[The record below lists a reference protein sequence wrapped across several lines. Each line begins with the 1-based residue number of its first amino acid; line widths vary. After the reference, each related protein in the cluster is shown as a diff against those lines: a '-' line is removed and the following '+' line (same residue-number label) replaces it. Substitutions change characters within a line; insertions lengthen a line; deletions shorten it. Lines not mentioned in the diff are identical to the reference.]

1 MTNKK
6 PFLESTK
13 TQNII
18 GITNLGVSINTNKK
32 VRELKKKQNEA
43 NKILKQQEINQKEA
57 NRLAKE
63 QAEEQISNQKEA
75 NRIARKQA
83 EEEARNQKISNELIK
98 KQILADKEHKEKI
111 IKEKKL
117 NQTKKQVV
125 MNARKGL
132 ETTMNSNKTHM
143 EKYFTFNSYSKQLKD
158 SKIKE
163 LDFDSFS
170 DKEYFLNVKNN
181 IKQAIKESYS
191 MLSLEEKKDVKI
203 INKILAVDEEKKI
216 STLTEKLEKI
226 ENRIKF
232 WDQTIK
238 TVDSS
243 TSLSYLDSIIVKY
256 NIQET

>member
-18 GITNLGVSINTNKK
+18 GITNLGISINTNKK
-32 VRELKKKQNEA
+32 VRELNKKQNEA

-191 MLSLEEKKDVKI
+191 MLSIEEKKDVKI